1 MPRLSPTVRAARAAA
16 QAAASSAA
24 PASTAISRVAPTSLP
39 GRETYTDDVKEPALS
54 DIKLP
59 DLGKGLPERGDTQV
73 VTADSHIDK
82 DYLDAL
88 AFMEEPVTIRIEP
101 PQSDNAAM
109 TVDCWVNGKGAEV
122 KDVRTGKW
130 LELNILPV
138 GVVCTT
144 KRKYVE
150 VLARSK
156 TMRVR
161 TPDHGDGKNIDNN
174 NLTRAH
180 ARSHVFSVIK
190 DTDKGTAWLTDLLSQ
205 AF

>member
-1 MPRLSPTVRAARAAA
+1 MPRRSPTAEAAG
-16 QAAASSAA
+16 QAAGAA
-24 PASTAISRVAPTSLP
+24 PSEPISRVLPTSLP
-39 GRETYTDDVKEPALS
+39 GREVHTADVREPELA

-59 DLGKGLPERGDTQV
+59 ELGRGLPDRGDTQV
-73 VTADSHIDK
+73 AIADTHIDRE
-82 DYLDAL
+82 YLAAL

-101 PQSDNAAM
+101 TQEENAPM
-109 TVDCWVNGKGAEV
+109 TVDCWVQGKGAEV
-122 KDVRTGKW
+122 LDARTGKW
-130 LELNILPV
+130 LELNFLPV
-138 GVVCTT
+138 GISCTT

-156 TMRVR
+156 TMRIR

-174 NLTRAH
+174 SVTRAH

-190 DTDKGTAWLTDLLSQ
+190 DSDKGTAWLTQILNE